1 MSGDE
6 RSTASDASD
15 DVTPSDVS
23 DEVTATDS
31 REPARTR
38 RRQRVRGKPRVP
50 DTIATPTRYPSR
62 LPAGSVELFLPRDVP
77 VVWSDESTRDHAA
90 LDPTALAHFD
100 QHGFVSLP
108 SFFDADEVRA
118 LQTELDAQLAW
129 AASHP
134 DDPRLVREP
143 DADALRS
150 IFAVHQTSARFEALS
165 RDPRLI
171 AIARQLL
178 DDDVYLHQTRL
189 NLKPGFDGKE
199 FWWHSDFETWHH
211 EDGMPTMRCFSCVI
225 ALSDVTPHNGPVLF
239 LPGSH
244 RTFVGCVGETP
255 DENHQTSLRR
265 QTVGVPSREAIRALS
280 EKHGLVGPTGP
291 AGTVVLFDCNL
302 LHASNGNVTP
312 DPRHHLFF
320 VYSAMENRVV
330 DPPSG
335 RRPRPTHVA
344 TREPHVLRP
353 SAATARARSANPSS
367 IAVDSSIPP
376 SSPQSTPRS
385 TPQSTPTSAE
395 RPSS

>member
-6 RSTASDASD
+6 RTARDASDEVTASDAGYEVTASDASSS
-15 DVTPSDVS
+15 THAS
-23 DEVTATDS
+23 
-31 REPARTR
+31 EPARTR
-38 RRQRVRGKPRVP
+38 RRPRVRGKARVP

-62 LPAGSVELFLPRDVP
+62 LPAGMAELFLPRDVP
-77 VVWSDESTRDHAA
+77 VVWSDESSRDDGA
-90 LDPTALAHFD
+90 LDPAALAHFD
-100 QHGFVSLP
+100 EHGFVSLP
-108 SFFDADEVRA
+108 SFFGSDEVRA

-129 AASHP
+129 AAAHP

-265 QTVGVPSREAIRALS
+265 QTIGVPSREAITALS

-320 VYSAMENRVV
+320 VYSAMDNRVV

-335 RRPRPTHVA
+335 RRPRPTYVA
-344 TREPHVLRP
+344 TREPRVLRP
-353 SAATARARSANPSS
+353 NAETSLDRANPSS
-367 IAVDSSIPP
+367 HTTDP
-376 SSPQSTPRS
+376 SPRSTPRS
-385 TPQSTPTSAE
+385 TPPSTDRAS
-395 RPSS
+395 RPS

>member
-15 DVTPSDVS
+15 
-23 DEVTATDS
+23 EVTASDASDGVTAS
-31 REPARTR
+31 ETSETSEPTRTR
-38 RRQRVRGKPRVP
+38 RRQRVRGKARVP

-77 VVWSDESTRDHAA
+77 VVWSDESTRDDGA
-90 LDPTALAHFD
+90 LDATALAHFD

-118 LQTELDAQLAW
+118 LQAELDAQLAW

-150 IFAVHQTSARFEALS
+150 IFAVHQTSTRFEALA

-171 AIARQLL
+171 AIARQIL

-265 QTVGVPSREAIRALS
+265 QTIGVPSRDAITALS
-280 EKHGLVGPTGP
+280 QKHGLVGPTGP

-344 TREPHVLRP
+344 TREPRVLRP
-353 SAATARARSANPSS
+353 SAAKSRARSANHSS
-367 IAVDSSIPP
+367 IASDSPTPP
-376 SSPQSTPRS
+376 STP
-385 TPQSTPTSAE
+385 PSAE

>member
-1 MSGDE
+1 VSGDE

-15 DVTPSDVS
+15 
-23 DEVTATDS
+23 EVTASDASDGVSASETS
-31 REPARTR
+31 ETSEPTRTH
-38 RRQRVRGKPRVP
+38 RRQRVRGKAGVP

-62 LPAGSVELFLPRDVP
+62 LPTGSVELFLPRDVP
-77 VVWSDESTRDHAA
+77 VVWSDDTRDDGA
-90 LDPTALAHFD
+90 LDPAALAHFD

-118 LQTELDAQLAW
+118 LQIELDAQLAW

-150 IFAVHQTSARFEALS
+150 IFAVHQTSARFESLS

-171 AIARQLL
+171 AIARQIL

-265 QTVGVPSREAIRALS
+265 QTIGVPSRDAIRALS
-280 EKHGLVGPTGP
+280 QKHGLVGPTGP

-320 VYSAMENRVV
+320 VYSALENRVV

-344 TREPHVLRP
+344 TREPRALRP
-353 SAATARARSANPSS
+353 SADTSLDRTDPSS
-367 IAVDSSIPP
+367 HTADA
-376 SSPQSTPRS
+376 SPRSTPRS
-385 TPQSTPTSAE
+385 TPPSTDRAW
-395 RPSS
+395 RPS

>member
-15 DVTPSDVS
+15 AS
-23 DEVTATDS
+23 DEVTASDASDGLTAS
-31 REPARTR
+31 ETSEPTRTR
-38 RRQRVRGKPRVP
+38 RRQRVRGKARVP

-77 VVWSDESTRDHAA
+77 VVWSDESTRDDGA

-100 QHGFVSLP
+100 EHGFVSLP
-108 SFFDADEVRA
+108 AFFDADEVHA
-118 LQTELDAQLAW
+118 LQIELDAQLAW

-143 DADALRS
+143 DGDALRS
-150 IFAVHQTSARFEALS
+150 IFAVHQTSARFESLS

-171 AIARQLL
+171 AIARQIL

-265 QTVGVPSREAIRALS
+265 QTIGVPSRDAITALS
-280 EKHGLVGPTGP
+280 QKHGLVGPTGP

-320 VYSAMENRVV
+320 VYSALENRVV

-335 RRPRPTHVA
+335 RRPRPTYVA
-344 TREPHVLRP
+344 TREPRALRP
-353 SAATARARSANPSS
+353 IATSSQARSSNPS
-367 IAVDSSIPP
+367 VRTNDSSTTPP
-376 SSPQSTPRS
+376 STKRS
-385 TPQSTPTSAE
+385 SRAS
-395 RPSS
+395 

>member
-6 RSTASDASD
+6 RTASDVSD
-15 DVTPSDVS
+15 DVTAS
-23 DEVTATDS
+23 DS

-38 RRQRVRGKPRVP
+38 RRQRVRGTPRVP

-62 LPAGSVELFLPRDVP
+62 LPAGSVELLLPRDVP
-77 VVWSDESTRDHAA
+77 VVWSDESTRDHGA
-90 LDPTALAHFD
+90 LDPAALAHFD
-100 QHGFVSLP
+100 RHGFVSLP
-108 SFFDADEVRA
+108 SFFDVEEVRA
-118 LQTELDAQLAW
+118 LQAELDAQLAW

-150 IFAVHQTSARFEALS
+150 IFAVHQTSATFEAIS
-165 RDPRLI
+165 RDPRLL

-255 DENHQTSLRR
+255 DDNHQTSLRR
-265 QTVGVPSREAIRALS
+265 QTIGVPSREAITALS
-280 EKHGLVGPTGP
+280 QKHGLVGPTGP

-320 VYSAMENRVV
+320 VYCAMDNRVV

-335 RRPRPTHVA
+335 RRPRPTYVA
-344 TREPHVLRP
+344 TREPRVLRP
-353 SAATARARSANPSS
+353 IAASPRARSTDPS
-367 IAVDSSIPP
+367 ARTNDSSTTPP
-376 SSPQSTPRS
+376 STKRS
-385 TPQSTPTSAE
+385 SRAS
-395 RPSS
+395 